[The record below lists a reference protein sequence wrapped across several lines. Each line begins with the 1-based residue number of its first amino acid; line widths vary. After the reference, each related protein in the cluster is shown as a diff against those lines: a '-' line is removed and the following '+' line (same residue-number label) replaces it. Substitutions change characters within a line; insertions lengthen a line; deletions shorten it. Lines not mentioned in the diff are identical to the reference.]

1 MQWGV
6 EMHRFSPE
14 HAHVLDSEWR
24 RKVFPAREVIGFA
37 LPEVPQREAAVD
49 VGAGTGYLTVPL
61 ARAFKKVY
69 AIEASPKMAEIL
81 KRRIEDEKLN
91 NVEVVVTERPPDIGD
106 FDLVVF
112 SSVLHEMERPEEYLR
127 WAGRAFILVAEW
139 KKEPMP
145 FGPPVEERLS
155 PEDILRLAENFEL
168 VKYRELEY
176 HYLMLLKPKT

>member
-1 MQWGV
+1 
-6 EMHRFSPE
+6 MHRFNPG

-24 RKVFPAREVIGFA
+24 RRVFPPEDVVGFA
-37 LPEVPQREAAVD
+37 LSAGVRRRTAVD

-61 ARAFKKVY
+61 ARAFQRVY

-81 KRRIEDEKLN
+81 KRRIEDEKLD
-91 NVEVVVTERPPDIGD
+91 NVEVVITERPPDIGD

-112 SSVLHEMERPEEYLR
+112 SSVLHEMENPREYLR
-127 WAGRAFILVAEW
+127 WAGKAFVLVAEW

-145 FGPPVEERLS
+145 FGPPIHERLS
-155 PEDILRLAENFEL
+155 PEDVIRLAGSLE
-168 VKYRELEY
+168 VVRYRELPY